1 MNDLSPLASYTTLVD
16 VLESNR
22 GVDRAVTYVEGE
34 NSERRVPYGDIY
46 QRALGILYHLQALGA
61 QRGDK
66 MIIFLSNNE
75 QFLDGFWAA
84 VCGGITPV
92 PLAVGISDEHR
103 HKLLRVARTLAGP
116 GSLLGKPLLYTD
128 AKSLERL
135 GALAAEVGESAVFE
149 DLKARSFLVDSIT
162 DISRPGKLH
171 RPIPSD
177 LAFIQFSSG
186 STSEPKGVMLT
197 HGNLIANTQGATAV
211 GGYNDQDVTL
221 SWMPLTHDMGLIG
234 FYLIQFANRA
244 HINLMPTELFVRRPL
259 LWLQVASK
267 KRATLTCSPNFG
279 YRHFLKVLGNRR
291 LDGVDL
297 SAIRQIYNGA
307 EPISVTLCNEFMSA
321 LAYTGLKHEAM
332 YPVYGLAEASLAV
345 AFPEPGL
352 DYRWIRV
359 NRHKLGVGSAVEVN
373 PADARDALELVC
385 VGRSV
390 PNSEL
395 RIADKSRA
403 ALPEG
408 HVGHILIRGPNV
420 TRGYFG
426 DPEATAQA
434 IGADGW
440 VDTGDLGFL
449 HEGSLYIAG
458 RSKEIIFVN
467 GQNYYPYDLENIA
480 QRAPGLD
487 LNKVVAAGVA
497 RPGSQGEELVVFVL
511 HRGSMQEFLPTAA
524 AVSRLINEH
533 TGLEVASVI
542 PTKRIPKT
550 TSGKVQRHLLETAY
564 VDGEFDADLKELKT
578 LRESQAGAAVVSG
591 TELESRLQ
599 SICET
604 ALPGKRIDVH
614 DNLFDI
620 GASSLKLI
628 EIHENVD
635 REFPGLIDLTELFD
649 HPTIAELA
657 KHLESKLKTPPPG

>member
-1 MNDLSPLASYTTLVD
+1 MNDAGSPPNYTTLLD
-16 VLESNR
+16 VIESNR
-22 GVDRAVTYVEGE
+22 GVDRAVTYIDGE
-34 NSERRVPYGDIY
+34 NSERRVPYADVY
-46 QRALGILYHLQALGA
+46 ARALGILYHLQAVGA

-66 MIIFLSNNE
+66 MIIFLNNNE

-84 VCGGITPV
+84 VCGGIAPV

-103 HKLLRVARTLAGP
+103 HKLLRVARKL
-116 GSLLGKPLLYTD
+116 GSPILYTD
-128 AKSLERL
+128 SKSLERL
-135 GALAAEVGESAVFE
+135 QALAAQVGETALFD
-149 DLKARSFLVDSIT
+149 DLKSRSFLVESIT
-162 DISRPGKLH
+162 DISRPGKLY
-171 RPIPSD
+171 RPAPDD

-211 GGYNDQDVTL
+211 DKFNDQDVTL

-234 FYLIQFANRA
+234 FYLMQFANRA
-244 HINLMPTELFVRRPL
+244 HVHLMPTELFVRRPL
-259 LWLQVASK
+259 LWLQVAAK
-267 KRATLTCSPNFG
+267 KRVTITCSPNFG
-279 YRHFLKVLGNRR
+279 FRHFLKVLGDRR
-291 LDGVDL
+291 LEGVDL
-297 SAIRQIYNGA
+297 SAIRLIYNGA
-307 EPISVTLCNEFMSA
+307 EPISVDLCNEFMSK
-321 LAYTGLKHEAM
+321 LAYTGLKRQAM

-345 AFPEPGL
+345 TLPELGS
-352 DYRWIRV
+352 DYRWVRV
-359 NRHKLGVGSAVEVN
+359 NRHKLGQGAQIELN
-373 PADARDALELVC
+373 PVDARDTLELMC
-385 VGRSV
+385 VGREV
-390 PNSEL
+390 PNTEL
-395 RIADKSRA
+395 RIASPARE
-403 ALPEG
+403 ALPDG
-408 HVGHILIRGPNV
+408 YVGHILIRGASV
-420 TRGYFG
+420 TRGYFA
-426 DPEATAQA
+426 DPEATALA
-434 IGADGW
+434 VGAEGW

-564 VDGEFDADLKELKT
+564 VDGEFDTELEE
-578 LRESQAGAAVVSG
+578 LRSLRDSQAGAAAVSG
-591 TELESRLQ
+591 TELETRLQ

-657 KHLESKLKTPPPG
+657 KHLESKLKTPPPA